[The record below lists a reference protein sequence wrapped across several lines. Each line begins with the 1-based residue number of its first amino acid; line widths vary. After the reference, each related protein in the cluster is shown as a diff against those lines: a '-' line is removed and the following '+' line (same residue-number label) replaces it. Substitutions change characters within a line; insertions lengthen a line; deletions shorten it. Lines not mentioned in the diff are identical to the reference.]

1 MCWSPPTL
9 CSVVSVGNIIVHTVW
24 TVNNV
29 FNHLVCITNF
39 TPQCTH
45 LSITKYK
52 NTCEIKLKDSLLKS
66 EINCNVVRLPG
77 AQQRQGPHLHRGVVW
92 ELSRHPDSGEWLP
105 LSTLLSEIIIIRM
118 FSQSWNNNNIVNNVI
133 LGGWWSVTT
142 LTSATQNKL
151 RYCKQIKTFL
161 HSDGKYLPLQL
172 STLTQWKV
180 SLKTFVLF
188 PSYPRGLFVPGGHR
202 KIRLSQDTF
211 ILSFSWWWRGLKK

>member
-1 MCWSPPTL
+1 ML
-9 CSVVSVGNIIVHTVW
+9 HIAIA
-24 TVNNV
+24 
-29 FNHLVCITNF
+29 
-39 TPQCTH
+39 
-45 LSITKYK
+45 LSRVKIWNKY
-52 NTCEIKLKDSLLKS
+52 D
-66 EINCNVVRLPG
+66 VVRLPG

-188 PSYPRGLFVPGGHR
+188 PSYPRGLFVPGGYR

>member
-1 MCWSPPTL
+1 M
-9 CSVVSVGNIIVHTVW
+9 
-24 TVNNV
+24 NNV
-29 FNHLVCITNF
+29 FNHLVYITNF

-45 LSITKYK
+45 FSILKVQKFKVPTFPADICHDIALSRVKIWNNY
-52 NTCEIKLKDSLLKS
+52 D
-66 EINCNVVRLPG
+66 VVRLPG
-77 AQQRQGPHLHRGVVW
+77 AQQRQGPHLHCGVVW

-172 STLTQWKV
+172 STLTQWKI
-180 SLKTFVLF
+180 SLKLF
-188 PSYPRGLFVPGGHR
+188 IISDEEKKYFDFPCWG
-202 KIRLSQDTF
+202 
-211 ILSFSWWWRGLKK
+211 SWKKLTVTGYL